1 MGADLPPRPE
11 HGPGGS
17 AILIGATAMSVR
29 AFAEPQAESR
39 GATPVGPLSAAP
51 DVLDV
56 LDPASDGERWTV
68 LYTHS
73 HCERLL
79 QRACDRSAIRHYLPI
94 VEQWSGPD
102 HARRR
107 AIAPLF
113 PSYLFACLS
122 HTKRLEI
129 LQVGH
134 VARLIPVAHPGLLL
148 AELRQIRDA
157 IAVGGPLVV
166 GPAIERGAWVRVVHG
181 PLAGVIGRVEG
192 LRRRKRRHRLVM
204 NVSVL
209 GRGVSTE
216 VDASEVERVE
226 VPGDEALELAE
237 VMST

>member
-1 MGADLPPRPE
+1 MGADLPPRPA
-11 HGPGGS
+11 HAPGGS
-17 AILIGATAMSVR
+17 AILIGATAIPVSTWLNPS
-29 AFAEPQAESR
+29 AEPA
-39 GATPVGPLSAAP
+39 ATPVGPLSVAP
-51 DVLDV
+51 DV

-107 AIAPLF
+107 AITPLF

-134 VARLIPVAHPGLLL
+134 VVRLIPVVHPDLLL

-157 IAVGGPLVV
+157 IAAGGALVV

-181 PLAGVIGRVEG
+181 PLAGVVGRVEG

-226 VPGDEALELAE
+226 VPGDEASELAE

>member
-1 MGADLPPRPE
+1 
-11 HGPGGS
+11 
-17 AILIGATAMSVR
+17 
-29 AFAEPQAESR
+29 
-39 GATPVGPLSAAP
+39 
-51 DVLDV
+51 V

-94 VEQWSGPD
+94 VEQWCGSD

-113 PSYLFACLS
+113 PSYIFACLS
-122 HTKRLEI
+122 HTRRLEI

-134 VARLIPVAHPGLLL
+134 VTRLIPVAHPDLLL
-148 AELRQIRDA
+148 AELRQVRDA
-157 IAVGGPLVV
+157 IAAGGALIV
-166 GPAIERGAWVRVVHG
+166 GPAIERGAWVRVTHG
-181 PLAGVIGRVEG
+181 PLAGVVGRVEG

-226 VPGDEALELAE
+226 VPGDEASELAE

>member
-1 MGADLPPRPE
+1 MGADLPPRPA
-11 HGPGGS
+11 HDPGGC
-17 AILIGATAMSVR
+17 AIPISATALPFSAR
-29 AFAEPQAESR
+29 LEPSTGSR
-39 GATPVGPLSAAP
+39 ATPVHLLSAIP
-51 DVLDV
+51 DV

-79 QRACDRSAIRHYLPI
+79 QRACDRSAIRNYLPI
-94 VEQWSGPD
+94 VEQWCGPD

-113 PSYLFACLS
+113 PSYIFACLS
-122 HTKRLEI
+122 HMERLEI

-134 VARLIPVAHPGLLL
+134 VARLIPVVHPDVLL

-157 IAVGGPLVV
+157 IAAGGALVV
-166 GPAIERGAWVRVVHG
+166 GPAIERRAWVRVVHG
-181 PLAGVIGRVEG
+181 PLTGVVGRVEG

-204 NVSVL
+204 NVSAL

-226 VPGDEALELAE
+226 VPGDEASELAE
-237 VMST
+237 VMLT